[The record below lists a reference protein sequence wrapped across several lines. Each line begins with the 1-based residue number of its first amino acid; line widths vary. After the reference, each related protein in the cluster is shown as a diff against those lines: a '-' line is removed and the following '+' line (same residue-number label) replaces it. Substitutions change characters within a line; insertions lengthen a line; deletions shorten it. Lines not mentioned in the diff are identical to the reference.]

1 MSKGL
6 GLPLKSMGESKPI
19 LVDDSKPIAKE
30 LAPVNHIEA
39 KKKLEKIN
47 RNSIK
52 DPIQIIE
59 E

>member
-30 LAPVNHIEA
+30 LAPVNHSEA

-47 RNSIK
+47 
-52 DPIQIIE
+52 
-59 E
+59 